1 MVGGQLYLVYLTHDA
16 RQSGGKAM
24 KNPWEEISLDDYEK
38 HMSLNSVMQLQTM
51 NSIMKDQLEDYP
63 VETAAV
69 LGIAGGN
76 GLEHVRAEKY
86 GRVYGIDINKEYL
99 ETASER
105 YKNLSGILECL
116 RIDLKNET
124 ESLPETQLVIANL
137 LVEYIGYQAFQDAI
151 LRMKPNYV
159 SCVIQIN
166 KNDHDWVSDSPY
178 LHAFDGL
185 DKVHCQMEEKALEKA
200 MEEVRYRVITVKSH
214 DLPNGK
220 ELLRMDF
227 EREELG
233 GGALRR

>member
-1 MVGGQLYLVYLTHDA
+1 
-16 RQSGGKAM
+16 M

-86 GRVYGIDINKEYL
+86 SRVYGIDINKEYL

-116 RIDLKNET
+116 RIDTTGFLIRHIFMLLTGLIK
-124 ESLPETQLVIANL
+124 SIARWRRKL
-137 LVEYIGYQAFQDAI
+137 WK
-151 LRMKPNYV
+151 KPWR
-159 SCVIQIN
+159 
-166 KNDHDWVSDSPY
+166 KSDI
-178 LHAFDGL
+178 A
-185 DKVHCQMEEKALEKA
+185 
-200 MEEVRYRVITVKSH
+200 
-214 DLPNGK
+214 
-220 ELLRMDF
+220 
-227 EREELG
+227 
-233 GGALRR
+233 